1 VGGPGLAFETW
12 VFRSKPIF
20 EEKPRPQERN
30 LATHAALFSTEDHG
44 LWPTQADEKQ
54 LLFNNHRPGKRR
66 PPLCHLDRSAAQW
79 RDLRFSGSS
88 LEMFFGKVMNPSVRL
103 ATWALSLMLL
113 GVMAGRAQQD
123 DGTGPPDGGNGM
135 GQVFGKGSGVRGTVT
150 ASAADRFTIRTDEG
164 ETYQV
169 FYSPNTR
176 LMKDRQPIEAA
187 DVHVGDMLMAGGL
200 VDAKARTVGAVL
212 VIDIDAKEVQQ
223 ARAAFGKTWVMGK
236 VTAIHDL
243 KITIERAGDK
253 QTQVVAVDENTS
265 FRKRREDV
273 TLADV
278 KVGDMISAQGAL
290 HADTF
295 LATNLRIMP
304 PHASN
309 GVPIQ

>member
-1 VGGPGLAFETW
+1 
-12 VFRSKPIF
+12 
-20 EEKPRPQERN
+20 
-30 LATHAALFSTEDHG
+30 
-44 LWPTQADEKQ
+44 
-54 LLFNNHRPGKRR
+54 
-66 PPLCHLDRSAAQW
+66 
-79 RDLRFSGSS
+79 
-88 LEMFFGKVMNPSVRL
+88 MNASVRL
-103 ATWALSLMLL
+103 AVWALLVMSL
-113 GVMAGRAQQD
+113 GVPAGRAQED
-123 DGTGPPDGGNGM
+123 DGTGSPDGGNDM
-135 GQVFGKGSGVRGTVT
+135 GQVFGKGNGVRGILT
-150 ASAADRFTIRTDEG
+150 ASAAGRFTVRTDEG
-164 ETYQV
+164 DTYQV

-200 VDAKARTVGAVL
+200 VDAKARTVGAV
-212 VIDIDAKEVQQ
+212 VVVDIDAKEVQQ

-295 LATNLRIMP
+295 LASTLRIMP
-304 PHASN
+304 PRAPGQTS